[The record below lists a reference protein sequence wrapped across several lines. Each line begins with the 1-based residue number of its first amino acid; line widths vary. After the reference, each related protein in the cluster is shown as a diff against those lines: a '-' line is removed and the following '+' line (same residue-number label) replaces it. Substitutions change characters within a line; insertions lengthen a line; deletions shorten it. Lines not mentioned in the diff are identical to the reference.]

1 MLTILA
7 LALALTLL
15 VITRL
20 IVYFVLGLRSL
31 NPPLT
36 IVRKS
41 FEPPLCA
48 DNYLPSVMTCVNYLK
63 LPDYSS
69 KEIMASKLKLAAVE
83 GQRSF
88 HLSWDLFSSHCAL
101 FMFKIVCLDND
112 SVCSELHI
120 LWACHTIHWGEFAWL
135 SWGCVMELSDKP
147 EGSHLRSSHTVVTKN
162 CTTWLRDEAPGV
174 YEAGPLAWPLLSD
187 QTNRVLCRLLA
198 DVTVDKCT
206 VDPAL
211 RYVRSIYSTFRW
223 M

>member
-88 HLSWDLFSSHCAL
+88 HLS
-101 FMFKIVCLDND
+101 
-112 SVCSELHI
+112 
-120 LWACHTIHWGEFAWL
+120 
-135 SWGCVMELSDKP
+135 
-147 EGSHLRSSHTVVTKN
+147 
-162 CTTWLRDEAPGV
+162 
-174 YEAGPLAWPLLSD
+174 
-187 QTNRVLCRLLA
+187 
-198 DVTVDKCT
+198 
-206 VDPAL
+206 
-211 RYVRSIYSTFRW
+211 
-223 M
+223 